1 MDFVNAIILLL
12 NYIFI
17 PALTYGSQ
25 LALGAIFVT
34 LIYGILRFANFAT
47 GDMMSFGTMATILF
61 TWYFQSLGVSLGVLP
76 TALLAIPF
84 GIIFMILYM
93 LLIDKFVFKYYR
105 HQKSPPVQFAMVSI
119 GVMFVTQAVV
129 RIIIGPA
136 DRRFFDGEKF
146 IIKAREFKEM
156 TGLNEGLALKSTQ
169 VITIFVTI
177 VLVSL
182 LFWFLNRTKTG
193 KSMKAYSDNED
204 LALLSGIDPKK
215 IVLVTWVIAGILA
228 TIGGALYGLDKS
240 FKPFTYFN
248 NMLPIFAAAIVGGI
262 GNPFGAFLGGYVIA
276 FSEIVIAIIK
286 HEDWLTRGVK
296 NVIGLKRPAPYE
308 VDLQTTDWFI
318 NLVEKF
324 NSGKLSVIENLA
336 DRQAALNQLVIEG
349 SSVFVKLCYSG
360 LFLVVV
366 IILLILTQKALY
378 SPWGRMMRAIRD
390 NEEAA
395 NAMGKNVVKQHLLIF
410 ILGSAIV
417 GIAGAMLVTQDGLFT
432 PGSYRPMRYTFL
444 IWVMV
449 IVGGSGNNFG
459 AILGGFVVW
468 FLWIEAA
475 PISLF
480 LINFFT
486 AGIPETNALKAHL
499 IESVPYFRFL
509 LMGLGLLFIMRYR
522 PKGILPEKI
531 EIK

>member
-1 MDFVNAIILLL
+1 MDFINAIILLL

-17 PALTYGSQ
+17 PGLTYGSQ

-47 GDMMSFGTMATILF
+47 GDMMSFGTMMTILF
-61 TWYFQSLGVSLGVLP
+61 TWYFQSLGISLGVLP
-76 TALLAIPF
+76 TALIALPF
-84 GIIFMILYM
+84 GIFFMILYM
-93 LLIDKFVFKYYR
+93 LTIDKFVFKYYR
-105 HQKSPPVQFAMVSI
+105 TQKSPPVQFAMVSI

-129 RIIIGPA
+129 RIIIGPG

-182 LFWFLNRTKTG
+182 LFWFLNKTKTG

-276 FSEIVIAIIK
+276 FSEIL
-286 HEDWLTRGVK
+286 LTYAYK
-296 NVIGLKRPAPYE
+296 
-308 VDLQTTDWFI
+308 
-318 NLVEKF
+318 KF
-324 NSGKLSVIENLA
+324 
-336 DRQAALNQLVIEG
+336 
-349 SSVFVKLCYSG
+349 FMY
-360 LFLVVV
+360 
-366 IILLILTQKALY
+366 
-378 SPWGRMMRAIRD
+378 
-390 NEEAA
+390 
-395 NAMGKNVVKQHLLIF
+395 
-410 ILGSAIV
+410 
-417 GIAGAMLVTQDGLFT
+417 
-432 PGSYRPMRYTFL
+432 
-444 IWVMV
+444 
-449 IVGGSGNNFG
+449 
-459 AILGGFVVW
+459 
-468 FLWIEAA
+468 
-475 PISLF
+475 
-480 LINFFT
+480 
-486 AGIPETNALKAHL
+486 
-499 IESVPYFRFL
+499 
-509 LMGLGLLFIMRYR
+509 
-522 PKGILPEKI
+522 ILPESMEPEGLVQLLSTDYKFAVSFSILVIVLLYRPSGIFKGKVLWEKI
-531 EIK
+531 